1 MSMNN
6 QVTVVVYRESQP
18 YPIRHITTCRNYTGE
33 KDYMAWYESVFR
45 TYGDEVIKICGTADE
60 AVRFVE
66 GLAAKSKLK
75 TENTDER

>member
-1 MSMNN
+1 MMK
-6 QVTVVVYRESQP
+6 TY
-18 YPIRHITTCRNYTGE
+18 
-33 KDYMAWYESVFR
+33 YESVFR

-75 TENTDER
+75 TEGANER